1 MISRVLIASPLIMM
15 LFLAWIHAQEEIV
28 KEEIQDEITKN
39 FTFEHEMSIKCV
51 YDNITYY
58 GKDCTDGLKKFG
70 KVVGWIM
77 TAFLLTIFACCGCCC
92 FCFCKIVH
100 SGKKRNRG
108 GQVIMHPQP
117 PTVSTLA

>member
-1 MISRVLIASPLIMM
+1 MI
-15 LFLAWIHAQEEIV
+15 LFFAWIHAQEDEV
-28 KEEIQDEITKN
+28 KDVVQDEIIPKN

-58 GKDCTDGLKKFG
+58 GSDCTDSLKKFG

-77 TAFLLTIFACCGCCC
+77 TAFLLTIIACCGCCC

-100 SGKKRNRG
+100 TGKKRNRG
-108 GQVIMHPQP
+108 GQVIMNPTA